1 MTTSSVPIWSRAR
14 MAPATCLPATSA
26 GRSARIAHGSP
37 QTISANWMRCGR
49 RSARLLGGSSPGGA
63 STTLGRPR
71 HRAND
76 DPLDS
81 RRMAKGPSVG
91 VRPHVATHPPCVDR
105 RACELETSPRRGH
118 PAMYQTPLAS
128 RRASAAVLGQDRDEA
143 RMSPEPYYSDETVT
157 IYHGDCR
164 DILPALAPA
173 DLLIADPPYMNKLD
187 ETWDTQWGH
196 DSRAFLA
203 WLGEFLEQVRLTERG
218 TLAVFASPEMAARVE
233 LAVRERFG
241 VFNHIV
247 WRKPVPGTLGQ
258 ADKDGLRSFYPS
270 SERIILAERHYGPE
284 ASLDVFTAH
293 ARHQTARHIYADLR
307 ERLVEMRDQAGFTNG
322 QIDAILGTV
331 GMAGHYFGGSQWS
344 LPTEAQWAKL
354 RAAGMERGGAA
365 PGGAGVKKEF
375 GAN

>member
-1 MTTSSVPIWSRAR
+1 
-14 MAPATCLPATSA
+14 
-26 GRSARIAHGSP
+26 
-37 QTISANWMRCGR
+37 
-49 RSARLLGGSSPGGA
+49 
-63 STTLGRPR
+63 
-71 HRAND
+71 
-76 DPLDS
+76 
-81 RRMAKGPSVG
+81 
-91 VRPHVATHPPCVDR
+91 
-105 RACELETSPRRGH
+105 
-118 PAMYQTPLAS
+118 
-128 RRASAAVLGQDRDEA
+128 
-143 RMSPEPYYSDETVT
+143 MSPEPYYSDETVT

-354 RAAGMERGGAA
+354 RAAVMERGVAA
-365 PGGAGVKKEF
+365 PEWSELKQEFDAKRREFDAKRREFDGLNQRTLSFDFERYSDVWTFLPPQSAGRWHPAQKPVALLAHMIGAMSRPRDTVLDPFVGSGSTLRAAKDLGRLAVGIEIEERYCEIAARRCMQESF
-375 GAN
+375 AFEDVTA